1 MGVYLVYLQLELK
14 KAGKVL
20 PRFIAGAIV
29 LAVILGTIAF
39 SAGKILYGDAVIG
52 RVNIGVVLPQQDTLA
67 VTAVRMLTSLESV
80 KSVCDFHHL
89 DEADG
94 RKQMEEGKLHALMLV
109 PDGFV
114 DDIINGENTPITI
127 VLPNNPGM
135 EAMVFKEL
143 ADAGARTLG
152 VAQGSI
158 YAVDELCIRYE
169 MSGAI
174 SQVEDELNRIYLAY
188 SLPRAD
194 YYRDFKVS
202 AVGDVTVVQYYAI
215 SAALLFL
222 FLCGIPLAAL
232 CEPDKQVL
240 ETKLRSIGI
249 GMGLQVL
256 AKITA
261 VFALLLFVSG
271 VGMAALAVTG
281 VLPFQMG
288 HIAAMLIVCLVIA
301 AMTVA
306 VYRLAGSPIAG
317 VMCLFWLTV
326 GMLFL
331 SGGFVPS
338 VFLPEVIRQV
348 RWLIPTTP
356 LIEIMKVF
364 AGVGM
369 TAKTVLASLFWGV
382 VCYLAAAAVRRR
394 I

>member
-1 MGVYLVYLQLELK
+1 M
-14 KAGKVL
+14 
-20 PRFIAGAIV
+20 

-52 RVNIGVVLPQQDTLA
+52 RVNIGVVLPEQDTLA

-80 KSVCDFHHL
+80 KSVCDFHYL
-89 DEADG
+89 DETDG
-94 RKQMEEGKLHALMLV
+94 RKQMQDGKLHALMLV

-114 DDIINGENTPITI
+114 EDIMTGENTPITI
-127 VLPNNPGM
+127 VLPNHPGM
-135 EAMVFKEL
+135 EGMVFKEL

-174 SQVEDELNRIYLAY
+174 SQVEDELNRIYLSY

-194 YYRDFKVS
+194 YYRDIKVS
-202 AVGDVTVVQYYAI
+202 AVADVTVVQFYAI

-222 FLCGIPLAAL
+222 FLSGIPLAAL
-232 CEPDKQVL
+232 CERDKQVL
-240 ETKLRSIGI
+240 ESKLRSIGI
-249 GMGLQVL
+249 GIGLQVL
-256 AKITA
+256 AKIAA
-261 VFALLLFVSG
+261 VFTLLLLVSG
-271 VGMAALAVTG
+271 AGMAVLA
-281 VLPFQMG
+281 
-288 HIAAMLIVCLVIA
+288 AAGILTIRMVHVGTILIVCLVIA

-306 VYRLAGSPIAG
+306 VYRLAVSPIAG

-331 SGGFVPS
+331 AGGFVPS
-338 VFLPEVIRQV
+338 VFLPDVLGQV
-348 RWLIPTTP
+348 RWLIPAAP
-356 LIEIMKVF
+356 LIEMMKTF
-364 AGVGM
+364 AGVGI
-369 TAKTVLASLFWGV
+369 TAKTVIASLFWAGL
-382 VCYLAAAAVRRR
+382 CYVAAASVRRR